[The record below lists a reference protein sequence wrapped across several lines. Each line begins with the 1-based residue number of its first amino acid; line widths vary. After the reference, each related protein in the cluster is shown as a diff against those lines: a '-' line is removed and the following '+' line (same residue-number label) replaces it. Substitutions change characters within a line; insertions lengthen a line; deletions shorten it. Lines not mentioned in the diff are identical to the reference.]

1 IMLFRHVLRTFKKQ
15 WLSITLLGLL
25 LIISGFIYTTMS
37 MSTESIETAS
47 TNYFKTHKQEDFYL
61 EMTHVV
67 TSSDQEALSTC
78 NPTLGMMLSELK
90 TQNTSCYTDLLNAR
104 IDRLESEYT
113 TVDFALRYYKDHFIE
128 HGEARN
134 RIRVFRDTDAINIPY
149 FKAGEAP
156 SNNEEIAI
164 TKVYADHHQLNIG
177 DTITLKTIEYTITGF
192 VIFPDYNLPI
202 LDNVYMF
209 DGTNQTLGLLHNQAY
224 DALDAQEYVHISGLF
239 EDDDPGLER
248 TIYDFD
254 FITYMELTENN
265 MRSGAI
271 YTEIEGGQGIGL
283 FLSIL
288 IATIGLIIVGIM
300 VSKTLNDEKAV
311 LGVLKALGTR
321 TRAII
326 YPYTIC
332 VFIFAVIALTIGA
345 FLGAYFASNI
355 RDLYLR
361 FYLLPKGE
369 IAILSPHIVI
379 AVIVPSLLVLGL
391 TTLRLYT
398 LLKPKP
404 QLLINPELVKQK
416 PSKTTKLT
424 TFIKKINL
432 LTRLQIALLL
442 RQWVKI
448 LVYSL
453 GIILGVYLVFM
464 ALSMRD
470 IFNKTMISY
479 YQDHSY
485 ESIIY
490 CEPQTC
496 TPNDFEQAIEL
507 QIQADSYRAT
517 LVAIDEDATLHGLYN
532 SEGKT
537 ITNLVSEGIVISQSF
552 QDLSD
557 MRIGD
562 MLTIEVMGNT
572 LDVKISAVADTYPG
586 AYIFYDRA
594 LISEELA
601 GNDSYFNRLYTETE
615 VDKDNY
621 PLVVYKSEVIE
632 QLQTLNETYS
642 VIIYMMVAASFAMAF
657 IIIYL
662 LTILTVESQYYA
674 LSLLKVIGFNK
685 KEISKVLLGGYYKL
699 NVILFI
705 ISIPIVMASFH
716 IIRSLM
722 ITMYNMYF
730 PIYVTWLDTGI
741 AAFVLITVTFT
752 ASIHAKHKIKRHSL
766 QEALKIYQ
774 V

>member
-1 IMLFRHVLRTFKKQ
+1 MLFRHVLRTFKKQ
-15 WLSITLLGLL
+15 WLSISLLGLL
-25 LIISGFIYTTMS
+25 LIISGFIYTVMA
-37 MSTESIETAS
+37 MSTESIEDAS
-47 TNYFKTHKQEDFYL
+47 TDYFETHKQEDFYL
-61 EMTHVV
+61 EMTPVV
-67 TSSDQEALSTC
+67 TQSDQASLSTC
-78 NPTLGMMLSELK
+78 SPTPGMMLSELK
-90 TQNTSCYTDLLNAR
+90 AQNTSCYTDLLNAR
-104 IDRLESEYT
+104 IERLENEYT
-113 TVDFALRYYKDHFIE
+113 TVEFALRHYKDDFIE
-128 HGEARN
+128 HDDARN
-134 RIRVFRDTDAINIPY
+134 RIRVFRDTDTINIPY

-156 SNNEEIAI
+156 RNSQEIAI
-164 TKVYADHHQLNIG
+164 TKVYADHHNLDIG
-177 DTITLKTIEYTITGF
+177 DTITLKTTEYTISGF

-202 LDNVYMF
+202 LDNIYMF
-209 DGTNQTLGLLHNQAY
+209 DGTNQTLGLLHDHAY
-224 DALDAQEYVHISGLF
+224 DALGAQEYVHIGGLF
-239 EDDDPGLER
+239 NDDNSELER

-332 VFIFAVIALTIGA
+332 VFIFAMIALTIGA
-345 FLGAYFASNI
+345 FLGAYFASSI

-361 FYLLPKGE
+361 FYLLPEGDIE
-369 IAILSPHIVI
+369 ILSIHILI
-379 AVIVPSLLVLGL
+379 AVVIPSLLVLGL
-391 TTLRLYT
+391 TTVRLHA

-453 GIILGVYLVFM
+453 GIVLGVYLVFM

-479 YQDHSY
+479 YQDHNY

-496 TPNDFEQAIEL
+496 TEDDFERAIE
-507 QIQADSYRAT
+507 IPVQADTYRAT
-517 LVAIDEDATLHGLYN
+517 LVAIDYDSTLHPLYN
-532 SEGKT
+532 NDNDT
-537 ITNLVSEGIVISQSF
+537 ITASVNEGIVMSQSF
-552 QDLSD
+552 QDLSNLD
-557 MRIGD
+557 VGD
-562 MLTIEVMGNT
+562 TLSIDVMGNT
-572 LDVKISAVADTYPG
+572 LDVEISAVADTYPG
-586 AYIFYDRA
+586 AYIFYDRE
-594 LISEELA
+594 LISEEIA
-601 GNDSYFNRLYTETE
+601 GNDSYFNRLYTETN
-615 VDKDNY
+615 VDKDSY
-621 PLVVYKSEVIE
+621 PLVVYKSDVID
-632 QLQTLNETYS
+632 QLQTLNEAYS
-642 VIIYMMVAASFAMAF
+642 VIIYLMVAASFAMAF

-716 IIRSLM
+716 VIRSLM

-730 PIYVTWLDTGI
+730 PIYVTWVDTGI
-741 AAFVLITVTFT
+741 AAFVLITVTLT
-752 ASIHAKHKIKRHSL
+752 ANIHAKQKIKRHSL